1 MQTGEYK
8 IRLLELQQFIIC
20 YFFEIIIK
28 NGSSYRWQSAELIC
42 SDINAFIILPTSPNI
57 KRTLL
62 KYGLKE
68 FNKIWTPGQ
77 SPKRPAP
84 APNSEE
90 MLLENERLLRDAQHT
105 FKPNLVRFSVHK
117 GSVAAA
123 VAQLHPGVSGGDSG
137 QVHTHSEAAPF
148 LTSDPLH

>member
-1 MQTGEYK
+1 M
-8 IRLLELQQFIIC
+8 
-20 YFFEIIIK
+20 
-28 NGSSYRWQSAELIC
+28 
-42 SDINAFIILPTSPNI
+42 DHVFIILPRSPNT

-68 FNKIWTPGQ
+68 LNKIWTPGQ
-77 SPKRPAP
+77 SPKPP

-90 MLLENERLLRDAQHT
+90 MLLEKERLLRDAQHT
-105 FKPNLVRFSVHK
+105 FKLNLVRFSVHK

-123 VAQLHPGVSGGDSG
+123 LAQLHPGVSGGDSG